1 MNEQQRSLGF
11 GYVHFERVVDA
22 ERAIKKANRMSIN
35 GKEVHVEYFRCKGE
49 RIQQNTTKESQP
61 THSNLPQEN
70 RTNLYV
76 NNLDTKINDGMLEGL
91 FLRFGKITS
100 AKIER
105 NQYNVSKQFGF
116 VCFRMP
122 NAATE
127 AIEEMNGSTICDR
140 LIYVGYAQKKSE
152 RKEFLSQQFNTS
164 RAGPAKYT
172 PNPDVASERLSNHVS
187 SVKIRSVPSSPT
199 REFSQN
205 FSFER
210 QTKDP
215 LTPYGSSQ
223 IPNVEEN
230 AINIFE
236 QKTQFRELISPQKS
250 ERVENVQDLI
260 PSKDPI
266 SPNKLSSGGT
276 SWRKTIPNYDDHG
289 LQQRTAHKVIH
300 EMRKSNSQEKL
311 NGQCVPLKADNG
323 KEIGSNR
330 ATGIHIS
337 ITSSRKSRIEPIK
350 KTQVDQLRSMNPL
363 EQSETLGAIIFPTIH
378 SLYPDHAVQICE
390 IMLQR
395 FGVEEIIQ
403 FSQSRE
409 SLKSQIKTIK
419 ENLRNAPTNIEHF
432 NTDQEIKKIQ
442 NKVETEYQTQ
452 INSEINQVKQQKRQ
466 ETKGVNLFVKSLEDE
481 ITDELLRTHFV
492 PFGVITSCKVMR
504 DDTNHSKGFG
514 FVCYATPEEATK
526 AVTELNGKIIITKPL
541 YVTIAQRK
549 EERRALL
556 IQQFVNRQMTHISRQ
571 NPQHLASGMMQG
583 PPQQPKDMST
593 KPINITH
600 LTSADPKQQKQ
611 ILSETLFPI
620 IYRKYPQQAG
630 KITGMLLELEI
641 SELLFLLDSGEQLN
655 AKMEEA
661 YEVLQKH
668 QVSVPGVPQ

>member
-1 MNEQQRSLGF
+1 MNKQQQSLGY

-22 ERAIKKANRMSIN
+22 ERAIKKANRTSIN

-105 NQYNVSKQFGF
+105 NQYNVSKRFGF
-116 VCFRMP
+116 VCFLVP

-127 AIEEMNGSTICDR
+127 AIEEMNGSTIGDR

-172 PNPDVASERLSNHVS
+172 PNPDVAHRKQSLTDSKQKYCLPKRHSFSTSDVHLRNDQGPVKTRSATNSASTQSPIEITTPKTRTQNTVTETGIRKVPRPITLTSNVLPLRQRSRILSLSSERLSDHVS

-205 FSFER
+205 FPFER

-236 QKTQFRELISPQKS
+236 QKTQFREPVSLQKS

-300 EMRKSNSQEKL
+300 EMRM
-311 NGQCVPLKADNG
+311 D
-323 KEIGSNR
+323 IR
-330 ATGIHIS
+330 T
-337 ITSSRKSRIEPIK
+337 
-350 KTQVDQLRSMNPL
+350 
-363 EQSETLGAIIFPTIH
+363 
-378 SLYPDHAVQICE
+378 
-390 IMLQR
+390 
-395 FGVEEIIQ
+395 VEEKIYDTA
-403 FSQSRE
+403 S
-409 SLKSQIKTIK
+409 K
-419 ENLRNAPTNIEHF
+419 EYPNEANLIVRLITE
-432 NTDQEIKKIQ
+432 KC
-442 NKVETEYQTQ
+442 NKEQLQ
-452 INSEINQVKQQKRQ
+452 LIANSD
-466 ETKGVNLFVKSLEDE
+466 S
-481 ITDELLRTHFV
+481 
-492 PFGVITSCKVMR
+492 
-504 DDTNHSKGFG
+504 
-514 FVCYATPEEATK
+514 
-526 AVTELNGKIIITKPL
+526 
-541 YVTIAQRK
+541 
-549 EERRALL
+549 
-556 IQQFVNRQMTHISRQ
+556 
-571 NPQHLASGMMQG
+571 
-583 PPQQPKDMST
+583 
-593 KPINITH
+593 
-600 LTSADPKQQKQ
+600 
-611 ILSETLFPI
+611 
-620 IYRKYPQQAG
+620 
-630 KITGMLLELEI
+630 
-641 SELLFLLDSGEQLN
+641 LLDN
-655 AKMEEA
+655 
-661 YEVLQKH
+661 EVEKARSKIRVLETPMCQNYA
-668 QVSVPGVPQ
+668 